1 MAQFNLERGADR
13 FFFVKFGTSKN
24 FRIFRKPKIIFVTDF
39 CLFSNGK
46 RQQFLRPF
54 LDLEKFQDICV
65 CLRAHVCARVC
76 VSMYVC
82 ALVRVCV

>member
-13 FFFVKFGTSKN
+13 FFLSSLVL
-24 FRIFRKPKIIFVTDF
+24 RKISGFFENQKIIFVTDF

-54 LDLEKFQDICV
+54 LDLKNFQDICV

-76 VSMYVC
+76 VSMFVI
-82 ALVRVCV
+82 